1 MGTQLLQLSDFRL
14 PDYPEAQL
22 NLDGISLSIIDTL
35 EDSNPSNDI
44 TPAIGIATVLY
55 RWHPKA
61 LAAFLDIDAWF
72 SMTWSLSIS
81 ENSPDGSKIE
91 IGRIGNQ
98 ITFGRL
104 DSSGDNWTL
113 MLTYNIVLEGSERGK
128 WIPNPKESMLG
139 ESDITDPEEIER
151 LGRDFAKQLVVE
163 KRWETGKKLRHRF
176 FIEYAPM
183 DVWGDGIPM
192 SPHWLYAPLDLD
204 RCTTCSSTKAPLNR
218 CGRCGTATYCSDT
231 CQKKDWNVHKDVC
244 GMSMED
250 RGTAIK
256 ISEKGGLIKWDEE
269 RLYAKEGEMS
279 ANPNLAEG
287 VRKRA
292 RAVDVGSA

>member
-1 MGTQLLQLSDFRL
+1 MGTQILQLSDFRL
-14 PDYPEAQL
+14 PDYPDAHL
-22 NLDGISLSIIDTL
+22 NHDGVPLSIIDTL
-35 EDSNPSNDI
+35 ENSDSSSDI

-55 RWHPKA
+55 EWHPNA
-61 LAAFLDIDAWF
+61 LVAFLDIDAWF

-81 ENSPDGSKIE
+81 EDLPDGSKIE

-113 MLTYNIVLEGSERGK
+113 MLTYNIVLEGPERGK

-139 ESDITDPEEIER
+139 ESDITDPEIIER
-151 LGRDFAKQLVVE
+151 LARDFAKKLVVE
-163 KRWETGKKLRHRF
+163 KRWESGKKLRHRF
-176 FIEYAPM
+176 FVEYAPM

-192 SPHWLYAPLDLD
+192 SPHWLYSPLDLD
-204 RCTTCSSTKAPLNR
+204 RCTTCDSTKLPMNR
-218 CGRCGTATYCSDT
+218 CGRCGTATYCSSM

-244 GMSMED
+244 SMSMED

-256 ISEKGGLIKWDEE
+256 ISEKGGLIRWDEE
-269 RLYAKEGEMS
+269 RLYAKEGEMT
-279 ANPNLAEG
+279 ANPNLAED
-287 VRKRA
+287 VRKRV
-292 RAVDVGSA
+292 R